1 MIVAYTLYK
10 AILLAEVE
18 RKYSEASTFSWDL
31 LKDTHEG
38 ELWAESKQCVAHN
51 QQLLCSLPQ
60 LRTYAVCMGDSR
72 PCSGTTLR
80 IQVTGTGELLM
91 F

>member
-51 QQLLCSLPQ
+51 QH
-60 LRTYAVCMGDSR
+60 
-72 PCSGTTLR
+72 
-80 IQVTGTGELLM
+80 
-91 F
+91 